1 MTAGIFSG
9 PKAIAR
15 LQRIEAFIGERSTA
29 TARDIAAELDIATST
44 ASNFI
49 RELWLSGAIRKV
61 NPRASGCIEII
72 WELGE
77 DPAAVAAAAATM
89 QPARRIVT
97 SWVPNHRREP
107 LHCFLFG
114 VPVAMAGASA

>member
-1 MTAGIFSG
+1 MTAGTFSG

-15 LQRIEAFIGERSTA
+15 LKRIEAFIGEQSTA
-29 TARDIAAELDIATST
+29 TSRDIAAELDIATST

-49 RELWLSGAIRKV
+49 RELWLTGVIRKV
-61 NPRASGCIEII
+61 NPKASGCINII
-72 WELGE
+72 WTLGE
-77 DPAAVAAAAATM
+77 DPYAVEAAATTM

-97 SWVPNHRREP
+97 TWAPNHRREV

-114 VPVAMAGASA
+114 VPAAMAGAPA